1 MVTRRKL
8 TPLFEKEE
16 ITVKM
21 NNQLFKGT
29 VCGIAV
35 TFSMGVLSVMAA
47 DYDLVINNGRV
58 MDPETQFDDVA
69 NLGIK
74 DGRIAIITKQKI
86 NGNET
91 INANGL
97 VVAPGFIDT
106 HYHAT
111 DVFASKMALRDGVTT
126 GMDLEAGSFNVKGWY
141 DEKAKTGW
149 QVNYG
154 TNASLL
160 YSRMAVHD
168 PETNL
173 KEPIDYGLI
182 PKYAAKA
189 LEDGVQGWAETKSSI
204 EQMNQVMAIVDEDL
218 RQGALGIA
226 APIAYMAKGITSY
239 ELFMGQ
245 KAGANYGRH
254 TSVHTRYHLLSETPT
269 EAPIAFDEMFTNAML
284 LDAPLLMAH
293 NNDYGWWEIEEK
305 LQIAR
310 KKGLNMWSEYYPY
323 AAGSTAITAAFLSPG
338 EWVEKRG
345 YRYEDTIYDPID
357 DKYLTNETYA
367 ALMKKEPGRSVV
379 VEFPYRKE
387 WMNHW
392 LAVPHMT
399 IASDAMAGVG
409 EDGKLLPWDAKWSEY
424 RGHPRTSG
432 SRGAVFRM
440 AREQGIPLMFT
451 ISQASYWPAKHL
463 GDSGLVAM
471 QERGRI
477 QKGKIADITI
487 FDPKTITDNS
497 TFKVGEH
504 GTPSTGIPYV
514 VVNGKVVV
522 KDSKVLTVKAG
533 QPIRYPVENKGR
545 FEPIERA
552 GWLDKHTIG
561 LNPDLLD
568 DHTNDDSGMGVQLK
582 KHN

>member
-1 MVTRRKL
+1 MTYKS
-8 TPLFEKEE
+8 F
-16 ITVKM
+16 
-21 NNQLFKGT
+21 
-29 VCGIAV
+29 
-35 TFSMGVLSVMAA
+35 FSVVLVSGVLVSTTGVAQEF
-47 DYDLVINNGRV
+47 DLVINNGRV
-58 MDPETQFDDVA
+58 MDPETTFDDVA
-69 NLGIK
+69 NVGIK

-86 NGNET
+86 SGRKT
-91 INANGL
+91 IKADGL

-141 DEKAKTGW
+141 DEKEKTGW

-168 PETNL
+168 PETQL
-173 KEPIDYGLI
+173 KDPIDYGQI
-182 PKYAAKA
+182 PVYAAKA
-189 LEDGVQGWAETKSSI
+189 LADGVQGWADETSSI
-204 EQMNQVMAIVDEDL
+204 EEMNNVMQILDEDL

-226 APIAYMAKGITSY
+226 APIAYMAKGISSY
-239 ELFMGQ
+239 ELFEGQ
-245 KAGANYGRH
+245 RVGANYGRH

-284 LDAPLLMAH
+284 LGAPLLMAH

-305 LQIAR
+305 LQLAR
-310 KKGLNMWSEYYPY
+310 AKGLNMWSEYYPY
-323 AAGSTAITAAFLSPG
+323 AAGSTAITAAFLRPS
-338 EWVEKRG
+338 EWVDKKG

-367 ALMKKEPGRSVV
+367 ALMKNDPGRSVV
-379 VEFPYRKE
+379 VEFPYRKA
-387 WMNHW
+387 WMNYW
-392 LAVPHMT
+392 LSIPHMT

-409 EDGKLLPWDAKWSEY
+409 EDGKLLPWDADWSEY

-440 AREQGIPLMFT
+440 AREQGVPLMFT

-471 QERGRI
+471 QDRGRL
-477 QKGKIADITI
+477 QVGKVADITI
-487 FDPKTITDNS
+487 FDPIDITDNS
-497 TFKVGEH
+497 GFKVGQH
-504 GTPSTGIPYV
+504 GTPTTGIPYV
-514 VVNGKVVV
+514 IVNGTIVVNESEVLPV
-522 KDSKVLTVKAG
+522 KPG
-533 QPIRYPVENKGR
+533 QQIRYPVEPKGR
-545 FEPIERA
+545 FKPIARE
-552 GWLDKHTIG
+552 GWLNKHTIG
-561 LNPDLLD
+561 LNPDLGAGELD
-568 DHTNDDSGMGVQLK
+568 DGSGLGQVLTVK
-582 KHN
+582 K